1 AENLK
6 NHFSENLSAQ
16 TEELKGALP
25 ALLPAPVEPVE
36 KYDDSAV
43 HEKLDKLVNDTAVH
57 EKLDTLVSLAG
68 EAGAATA
75 QMERLDEIHAQV
87 KATAAEVSAFVAL
100 QQKQIT
106 DGQESKEREAEE
118 LALLLERRQVQKDN
132 IESDI
137 SSLNEE
143 KENLQAVV
151 EALRAEK
158 DALAAQK
165 ARLTGD
171 VSSLHTALEI
181 RREELHIMDEK
192 ADALER
198 RILEGLIDHSRAM
211 LLTQKTPKTSPK
223 KKTMRDLRLP
233 SDASTTQL
241 PAPTTPSLLQSH
253 ALAMK
258 TRGMPKKTGTTP
270 NTGERRIMSLSQI
283 SRNLPSGAAAYAA
296 AAPSLVSAQGS
307 INRSQSLKHNKL
319 RKISWGT
326 ARAAADKENDIEE
339 VTEVDSNYGG
349 SRPVSRDS
357 EYRPQS
363 RDYDSRPVSRDSLD
377 SSYYNSSR
385 RSVSYAGSQS
395 AWTGSQSDMTED
407 GRRTSLGTLGTY
419 DTGSYMTG
427 SEIDRRT
434 SIGSTIRSTMDR
446 SAIQEEDYDSDLES
460 ERHVEP
466 ETPALPVEAAV
477 TKDHGDYA
485 PPSDSG
491 IGSDLPTGALQG
503 HGDYFAGAVVPAT
516 VDENQAA

>member
-1 AENLK
+1 
-6 NHFSENLSAQ
+6 
-16 TEELKGALP
+16 
-25 ALLPAPVEPVE
+25 
-36 KYDDSAV
+36 
-43 HEKLDKLVNDTAVH
+43 AVH

-143 KENLQAVV
+143 KESLQAVV

-181 RREELHIMDEK
+181 RREELHVMDEK

-223 KKTMRDLRLP
+223 KKPMRDLRLP

-319 RKISWGT
+319 
-326 ARAAADKENDIEE
+326 
-339 VTEVDSNYGG
+339 
-349 SRPVSRDS
+349 
-357 EYRPQS
+357 
-363 RDYDSRPVSRDSLD
+363 
-377 SSYYNSSR
+377 
-385 RSVSYAGSQS
+385 
-395 AWTGSQSDMTED
+395 
-407 GRRTSLGTLGTY
+407 
-419 DTGSYMTG
+419 
-427 SEIDRRT
+427 
-434 SIGSTIRSTMDR
+434 
-446 SAIQEEDYDSDLES
+446 
-460 ERHVEP
+460 
-466 ETPALPVEAAV
+466 
-477 TKDHGDYA
+477 
-485 PPSDSG
+485 
-491 IGSDLPTGALQG
+491 
-503 HGDYFAGAVVPAT
+503 
-516 VDENQAA
+516 